1 MPGRI
6 LNFSEF
12 FDKYSKESGKEEK
25 NLDTFTQSASNFEDG
40 FDETTYKQ
48 DQLGPN
54 RPVAGSSEATP
65 ASPGES
71 GAPVFNSKINTEME
85 APDEPEIKIESPE
98 EESTQET
105 EPTQTEE
112 IPEPE
117 AGANPEKEEKKEEE
131 VKESRRFNGVKT
143 FAQFVTESEYLHD
156 PEWEEEEE
164 DPHLSGTESCESC
177 GEAYDEFGASCGC
190 NM

>member
-12 FDKYSKESGKEEK
+12 FDKYSKDSGKEEK
-25 NLDTFTQSASNFEDG
+25 NLDTFTQSASHFEDG
-40 FDETTYKQ
+40 FDETTYDT

-54 RPVAGSSEATP
+54 RPVAGSSETIP

-71 GAPVFNSKINTEME
+71 GTPAFSSKINTDME
-85 APDEPEIKIESPE
+85 APEKPEITVETPE
-98 EESTQET
+98 EEKETAAPESEESQEV
-105 EPTQTEE
+105 
-112 IPEPE
+112 PEPE
-117 AGANPEKEEKKEEE
+117 AGANPEEEKEKKEE
-131 VKESRRFNGVKT
+131 VKESRGFNGVKT

-156 PEWEEEEE
+156 PEWKEEHSYKE
-164 DPHLSGTESCESC
+164 ESCESC
-177 GEAYDEFGASCGC
+177 GEPYDEFGATCGC